1 MIVQQSVV
9 KKVLYHPLTWLAVGV
24 HIALLFVPFSP
35 TSPSV
40 AQSEAP
46 EEEADESI
54 PVDIL
59 NLADISAPTPPAD
72 VPPPATSPP
81 PAAAPPTAPP
91 PTAAPAPAPAA
102 PEQPA
107 PAPTPAVPAETPAA
121 APIEASSPPPP
132 PAYDPSGDQQVFV
145 GHIDA
150 IGIKNYRD
158 QLGLPGA
165 NTFPKGNGATF
176 LDFANPA
183 MPAPTA
189 GARDAV
195 WMDKQPL
202 DVLAK
207 LKETYEPAGVTFTQL
222 DSYGGELLY
231 QLINPDGQPFMHVS
245 LVDFATGSSLLVMW
259 SDSPL

>member
-1 MIVQQSVV
+1 MIVQQSVI
-9 KKVLYHPLTWLAVGV
+9 KKVLYHPLTWIAVGV
-24 HIALLFVPFSP
+24 HVVLLFVPFSP

-46 EEEADESI
+46 EEEVDESI

-72 VPPPATSPP
+72 APQPATPPPTATP
-81 PAAAPPTAPP
+81 PAAPP
-91 PTAAPAPAPAA
+91 PTAAPAPAIPAT

-107 PAPTPAVPAETPAA
+107 PSTAPAPAETPAA
-121 APIEASSPPPP
+121 APVEASSPSPP

-176 LDFANPA
+176 LNFSNPA
-183 MPAPTA
+183 MPVPIA

-222 DSYGGELLY
+222 DNYGDELLY
-231 QLINPDGQPFMHVS
+231 QLTNPDGQPFMHVS